1 MKKQLMILGVLSL
14 LLVSQ
19 APRAER
25 AETRARVSVNIPDI
39 LGYQTLKCDLHI
51 HTVFSDGLVWPS
63 VRSEEA
69 WREGLDVIAVTDH
82 LEYQPHKQD
91 LPTAHNRSFEIA
103 QPHGAA
109 LGVTVVRG
117 SEITRKM
124 PPGHLNAVFLEDAEP
139 LDTENWRD
147 AVQAAHQQGAF
158 IFWNHPGWRGQQPD
172 GKAKWY
178 PEHTELLERGML
190 HGIEVVNS
198 REYYPEA
205 HRWCIENNLTMLSN
219 SDIHDPLNLDYF
231 VRDGDHRPLTLV
243 FVKENSLA
251 GIKEALFARRTAV
264 YSGNTLV
271 GGEKF
276 LSAIFDNSVSLKN
289 SSLSISDAGSAYLQI
304 RNESD
309 ISFQL
314 EGDNQ
319 FEEIS
324 VPESLM
330 IQANRTVLLRIQ
342 AESKELTETRSYA
355 LSYRVENLKIAP
367 ETGLPVVLNVDV
379 SFVQGE

>member
-1 MKKQLMILGVLSL
+1 MKRQALILGFLVL
-14 LLVSQ
+14 LLVGQTPSAQ
-19 APRAER
+19 RMD
-25 AETRARVSVNIPDI
+25 TRARVAVNIPDV
-39 LGYQTLKCDLHI
+39 LGYRTLKCDLHI
-51 HTVFSDGLVWPS
+51 HTVFSDGLVWPN
-63 VRSEEA
+63 VRAEEA

-124 PPGHLNAVFLEDAEP
+124 PPGHLNAVLLNDSEP
-139 LDTENWRD
+139 LDTEHWRD

-172 GKAKWY
+172 GRAKWY
-178 PEHTELLERGML
+178 PEHTELLEQGML

-205 HRWCIENNLTMLSN
+205 HRWCIEKNLTMLSN
-219 SDIHDPLNLDYF
+219 SDIHNPLNLDYS
-231 VRDGDHRPLTLV
+231 VRDGDHRPLTLI
-243 FVKENSLA
+243 FAEDNSPTA
-251 GIKEALFARRTAV
+251 IREALFARRTAV
-264 YSGNTLV
+264 YSGNTLI
-271 GGEKF
+271 GDEKF
-276 LSAIFDNSVSLKN
+276 LSAIFEASVSLKD
-289 SSLSISDAGSAYLQI
+289 SSLIVSDGGSAYLQLL
-304 RNESD
+304 NDSD

-330 IQANRTVLLRIQ
+330 IQANKTVLLRIE
-342 AESKELTETRSYA
+342 AGSKELAGRKGYA
-355 LSYRVENLKIAP
+355 LSYNVGNLKIAP
-367 ETGLPVVLNVDV
+367 ETGLQVVLKVDV
-379 SFVQGE
+379 EFVQGE